1 MASTDICAATDLA
14 TGKQIMTISTMKI
27 IDPVT
32 GRQKQISGPA
42 DQISALKELMT
53 LVERGDHTKVP
64 EATQKALDTG
74 LSAVEVLTNGLQA
87 GLAVVGERFKRQA
100 AFIPEVLVTARAM
113 KAGMPVLKPLIALA
127 QQKSQGVVVLG
138 TVKGDLHDIGRGIVS
153 TMMEGAGFEVHDCGV
168 NVSPEQFIEKVK
180 EAKADIMGM
189 SALLSTTM
197 MMHKTTIEALERAGM
212 RDKVKVMSGG
222 APVTAAFAEEI
233 GADGWAP
240 DALTAVEAAK
250 VLMRSGW
257 NGNFVNGAA
266 LNEAGALAP

>member
-1 MASTDICAATDLA
+1 
-14 TGKQIMTISTMKI
+14 MTIEKMSI
-27 IDPVT
+27 VDPVT
-32 GRQKQISGPA
+32 GQLREVSGPA
-42 DQISALKELMT
+42 DQINALKELVD
-53 LVERGDHTKVP
+53 LVEHGDHLKVP
-64 EATQKALDTG
+64 QATQKALDTG
-74 LSAVEVLTNGLQA
+74 LPALEVLMNGLQA
-87 GLAVVGERFKRQA
+87 GLAVVGERFKRQV

-113 KAGMPVLKPLIALA
+113 KAGMTVLKPLIAPTG
-127 QQKSQGVVVLG
+127 QKSQGVVVLG

-168 NVSPEQFIEKVK
+168 NVSPEKFIEKIK
-180 EAKADIMGM
+180 EVKADIMGM

-197 MMHKTTIEALERAGM
+197 MMHKATIQALEQAGM

-250 VLMRSGW
+250 ILMGTGW
-257 NGNFVNGAA
+257 DGNFVNG
-266 LNEAGALAP
+266 GALSQARVLRAAS

>member
-1 MASTDICAATDLA
+1 MSVER
-14 TGKQIMTISTMKI
+14 MNI

-32 GRQKQISGPA
+32 GCPMEFCGSG
-42 DQISALKELMT
+42 DQVDALKHLMT
-53 LVERGDHTKVP
+53 LVERGEHTKVP

-74 LSAVEVLTNGLQA
+74 LTAVEVLMNGLQA

-113 KAGMPVLKPLIALA
+113 KAGMPVLKPLIAA
-127 QQKSQGVVVLG
+127 ARQQTRGVVVMG

-153 TMMEGAGFEVHDCGV
+153 TMMDGAGFEVHDCGV
-168 NVSPEQFIEKVK
+168 NVSPEQFIAKIK
-180 EAKADIMGM
+180 EVNADIMGM

-197 MMHKTTIEALERAGM
+197 MMHKATIAALRQAGI

-222 APVTAAFAEEI
+222 APVTAAFAQEI

-240 DALTAVEAAK
+240 DAMTAVKAAQA
-250 VLMRSGW
+250 LMSREWG
-257 NGNFVNGAA
+257 GDFVNGAVLA
-266 LNEAGALAP
+266 RAGAVAA

>member
-1 MASTDICAATDLA
+1 MSIER
-14 TGKQIMTISTMKI
+14 MNI

-32 GRQKQISGPA
+32 GRPKEVSGSA
-42 DQISALKELMT
+42 DQIDALKHLMT
-53 LVERGDHTKVP
+53 LVERGDHTKVA

-74 LSAVEVLTNGLQA
+74 LSAVEVLMNGLQA

-113 KAGMPVLKPLIALA
+113 KAGMPVLKPLIALT

-168 NVSPEQFIEKVK
+168 NVSPEQFIAKIK
-180 EAKADIMGM
+180 EVNADIMGM

-197 MMHKTTIEALERAGM
+197 MMHKATIVALRQAGM

-222 APVTAAFAEEI
+222 APVTAAFAQEI

-240 DALTAVEAAK
+240 DAMTAVTAAK
-250 VLMRSGW
+250 ALMGREWG
-257 NGNFVNGAA
+257 GEFVNGSA
-266 LNEAGALAP
+266 LTQAGAAGA